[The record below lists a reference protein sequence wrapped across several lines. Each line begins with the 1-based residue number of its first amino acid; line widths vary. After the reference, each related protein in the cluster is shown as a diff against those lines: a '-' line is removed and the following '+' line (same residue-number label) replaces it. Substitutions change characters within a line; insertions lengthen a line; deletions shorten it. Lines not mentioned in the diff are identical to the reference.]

1 MLQLPDF
8 SADLFGLVVG
18 ADGTIVHRRV
28 PGKGPGK
35 VCLCHPDTLWQYLQT
50 EYTSIAVSRYR

>member
-18 ADGTIVHRRV
+18 ADGTIVHRRI

-35 VCLCHPDTLWQYLQT
+35 VCLCHSATLCQYQT
-50 EYTSIAVSRYR
+50 EYTSKAVFHYR